1 MRPLIPWYQGP
12 TLMTS
17 VNLTDLPPNI
27 VTWGLEL
34 QHTNIFSLKMLA
46 MLRKN
51 GLIIVTVNRFL
62 SFNYSYINI
71 DKYVK
76 INKQKPHIKWSREA
90 RKEAYVYH
98 EAQKSELFVIV
109 LRTSSSLFKHFL
121 SLSQWTGMWLTMVS
135 CIRLQFLIFPQIN
148 LFMLEKFQ
156 SGWLFVHDQHIYPTQ
171 TEALWDSQ

>member
-1 MRPLIPWYQGP
+1 
-12 TLMTS
+12 MTS

-51 GLIIVTVNRFL
+51 GFIIVTVNRFL

-76 INKQKPHIKWSREA
+76 INKQKPHIK
-90 RKEAYVYH
+90 
-98 EAQKSELFVIV
+98 
-109 LRTSSSLFKHFL
+109 
-121 SLSQWTGMWLTMVS
+121 
-135 CIRLQFLIFPQIN
+135 
-148 LFMLEKFQ
+148 
-156 SGWLFVHDQHIYPTQ
+156 
-171 TEALWDSQ
+171 